1 MEGLATG
8 RKRASEHKR
17 GIDGA
22 LSYALGNWIR
32 VDALSI
38 LAEGRHSVS
47 EVAEK
52 IGLDVKTVS
61 GHVRELYACG
71 CIEEAGSRKVRN
83 TTEHFY
89 RAVELPYIDDETYA
103 ALPLEARREILALTI
118 QAMMAETLAAFRAK
132 KMEDNENTWIGWD
145 CANLDSQGQR
155 ELKEEITATLER
167 VVDIKARAAHRMSES
182 GDVGVTT
189 VYTFNAFERSRPGR
203 PQVGYSLPEES
214 G

>member
-8 RKRASEHKR
+8 RKRASDHKR

-32 VDALSI
+32 VDALAI

-47 EVAEK
+47 EVAE
-52 IGLDVKTVS
+52 IMGLDLKRVS
-61 GHVRELYACG
+61 GHIRELYACG
-71 CIEEAGSRKVRN
+71 CIEDAGTEKVRN

-89 RAVELPYIDDETYA
+89 RAVQLPYIDDETNRN
-103 ALPLEARREILALTI
+103 LSLEARREILALII
-118 QAMMAETLAAFRAK
+118 QAMMTETLASFRAG
-132 KMEDNENTWIGWD
+132 KMEGNENTWIGWD

-167 VVDIKARAAHRMSES
+167 IGDIKARAANRLTES
-182 GDVGVTT
+182 GEVGINT

-203 PQVGYSLPEES
+203 PQAGYSLPEES
-214 G
+214 D

>member
-8 RKRASEHKR
+8 RKRASDHKR

-32 VDALSI
+32 VDALAI

-47 EVAEK
+47 EVAE
-52 IGLDVKTVS
+52 IMGLDLKRVS
-61 GHVRELYACG
+61 GHIRELYECG
-71 CIEEAGSRKVRN
+71 CIEEAGTEKVRN

-89 RAVELPYIDDETYA
+89 RAVELPYIDDETYG

-118 QAMMAETLAAFRAK
+118 QAMMAETLASFRAE
-132 KMEDNENTWIGWD
+132 KMEGNENTWIGWD

-167 VVDIKARAAHRMSES
+167 VVDIKARAAHRLSES
-182 GDVGVTT
+182 GEVGVTT

-203 PQVGYSLPEES
+203 PRAGYSLPEES
-214 G
+214 D